1 MTNNHSRLTN
11 YRSPITNIKGAK
23 NMDIRF
29 DGQVAIVTGAS
40 LGIGKATA
48 LEFAKSG
55 ASVVVNFFQSKDSA
69 EQIVNKIKT
78 DGGNSIAVQ
87 ADVSKSADVD
97 RLIKTTQDA
106 FGERID
112 ILVNN
117 AGSLIERRS
126 IQDMTD
132 DLWDETMTL
141 NLKIVYLCSNKII
154 PIMKKNNYGRIINIS
169 SIAARN
175 GGGFGATH
183 YSSAKAAVLT
193 FTKGLAKELVNTGIT
208 VNGVAPG
215 VITTPFHDKFST
227 KEIRDGF
234 KKAIPL
240 GREGTAEEI
249 AYVILFLASEYSS
262 YMIGET
268 VEVNGGLWMD

>member
-1 MTNNHSRLTN
+1 LVNK
-11 YRSPITNIKGAK
+11 IKGAK
-23 NMDIRF
+23 IMDIRF

-55 ASVVVNFFQSKDSA
+55 ASVVVNYFQSKDSA
-69 EQIVNKIKT
+69 EEIVEKIKT
-78 DGGNSIAVQ
+78 DGGKAVAVQ
-87 ADVSKSADVD
+87 ADVSKSEDVH
-97 RLIKTTQDA
+97 RLFKTTQDT
-106 FGERID
+106 FGERVD

-117 AGSLIERRS
+117 AGSLIARRS
-126 IQDMTD
+126 IQEMADE
-132 DLWDETMTL
+132 LWDETMDL
-141 NLKIVYLCSNKII
+141 NVKSVYLCSHAII
-154 PIMKKNNYGRIINIS
+154 PIMKKYNYGRIINIS

-175 GGGFGATH
+175 GGGVGATH

-193 FTKGLAKELVNTGIT
+193 FTKGLAKELAKTGIM

-227 KEIRDGF
+227 KEIRDNF

-249 AYVILFLASEYSS
+249 AYVILFLASEFSS

-268 VEVNGGLWMD
+268 IEVNGGLWMD